1 MTETALKEL
10 LAKCADAYTNSD
22 GYYELAEE
30 DELLLD
36 ELGLPYAAGTSV
48 TDEIYDAIERKAKF
62 PAVVG
67 APVRGEKIKLPV
79 LMGSMTEL
87 HEDDLDKWVDSSRS
101 EYCVSVKLDGVS
113 CLLEYHNGNFAKAYS
128 RGDGFEG
135 QDITRHLIA
144 IHNQQEE
151 LKRSP
156 FPTHIET
163 TDKITYIRGE
173 IIIPRADIQACL
185 EELYD
190 ESGKTY
196 KNSRNTCAG
205 QLNADVCYNAF
216 AKYAHFV
223 AYAIIPQKAGHW
235 KTEQDKFLQLDSWG
249 FERAKSFLIEPAK
262 LTETAMIEVVK
273 QIKDKYPYECDGIII
288 TQNENQESGVEANGL
303 NPKCSRKFKLG
314 ATENVGITQVVGIEW
329 NISKDGTL
337 VPRVNLKPI
346 TLCGV
351 EITWATGHN
360 FKNIQDMHLH
370 AGVKVQLKR
379 AGDVIPYIEKVIE
392 DPEPDI
398 ELFQKDYIN
407 SDNIRLRVSFTDL
420 DGTTVSEVVSAHIDG
435 VEAMVNLEEQS
446 VEVMRQV
453 WTQRIVYFGTSLE
466 IDYLGEGNARL
477 IAFSTYNGNNAV
489 NPIQEMIL
497 KPVQWFY
504 DLIGENGRKLYES
517 LHKALKDASPSMFYS
532 AVDCFGAGI
541 GVKKLD
547 KLWDEYE
554 TFDLSLEQICIVN
567 GWAEKTARQLLQH
580 RGVYEAWA
588 KWLSNNSICFKSK
601 KEVVEGDKFKDY
613 VVVFT
618 GVRSK
623 QMELTIQKNGG
634 KVVSTC
640 TKDCNLV
647 VAEDPQGSS
656 GKLKKARENGVK
668 IISLME
674 AMDLFKEG

>member
-1 MTETALKEL
+1 MTETVLKEL

-22 GYYELAEE
+22 GYYELTDE
-30 DELLLD
+30 DEQLLD
-36 ELGLPYAAGTSV
+36 KMGLPYAAGTSV

-67 APVRGEKIKLPV
+67 APVRGEKVKLPV

-87 HEDDLDKWVDSSRS
+87 HDGDLEKWVETNRS

-113 CLLEYHNGNFAKAYS
+113 CLLEYRNGDFAKAYS

-144 IHNQQEE
+144 MHNEQEA
-151 LKRSP
+151 LNRVC
-156 FPTHIET
+156 FPSHINT
-163 TDKITYIRGE
+163 KDKITYIRGE
-173 IIIPRADIQACL
+173 IIIPRADIQNCL
-185 EELYD
+185 EELYN

-205 QLNADVCYNAF
+205 QLNAEVCYTAF

-223 AYAIIPQKAGHW
+223 AYAIIPQKDGGW
-235 KTEQDKFLQLDSWG
+235 KTEQDKFLQLDTWG
-249 FERAKSFLIEPAK
+249 FERAKSFLIK
-262 LTETAMIEVVK
+262 SGMLTEPSMVEVVK
-273 QIKDKYPYECDGIII
+273 QVKDKYPYECDGIII

-314 ATENVGITQVVGIEW
+314 ATENVGITKVVGIEW

-398 ELFQKDYIN
+398 NLFQPDLVTPG
-407 SDNIRLRVSFTDL
+407 NIRLRVSYTDL
-420 DGTTVSEVVSAHIDG
+420 DGSTLTDVVSAHIDG
-435 VEAMVNLEEQS
+435 VEAMVNLKEQS
-446 VEVMRQV
+446 IDIIRQV

-466 IDYLGEGNARL
+466 VDYLGEGNARL
-477 IAFSTYNGNNAV
+477 IACLTYRSAKN
-489 NPIQEMIL
+489 NPIKEMIL
-497 KPVQWFY
+497 KPVEWFY
-504 DLIGENGRKLYES
+504 ELIGENGRKLYES
-517 LHKALKDASPSMFYS
+517 LHKALKDASASMFYS
-532 AVDCFGAGI
+532 AVDCFGSGI

-554 TFDLSLEQICIVN
+554 TFDLSLAQICIVN
-567 GWAEKTARQLLQH
+567 GWGEKTAQQLLQH
-580 RGVYEAWA
+580 LWLYDDWS
-588 KWLSNNSICFKSK
+588 KWLSDNGICFKSK
-601 KEVVEGDKFKDY
+601 KDVVEGDKFKGL

-634 KVVSTC
+634 KVVSSC

-674 AMDLFKEG
+674 AMDLFREG

>member
-22 GYYELAEE
+22 GYYELTDE
-30 DELLLD
+30 DEQLLD
-36 ELGLPYAAGTSV
+36 KIGLPYAAGTSV
-48 TDEIYDAIERKAKF
+48 TDEIYDEIERKAKF

-67 APVRGEKIKLPV
+67 APVRGEKVKLPV

-87 HEDDLDKWVDSSRS
+87 HEGDLEKWVETNRS

-113 CLLEYHNGNFAKAYS
+113 CLLEYRNGDFAKAYS

-135 QDITRHLIA
+135 QDITRHLISM
-144 IHNQQEE
+144 HNEQEV
-151 LKRSP
+151 RNQTC
-156 FPTHIET
+156 FPAHIDT
-163 TDKITYIRGE
+163 KDKIIYIRGE
-173 IIIPRADIQACL
+173 IIIPRADIQNCL
-185 EELYD
+185 EELYN

-205 QLNADVCYNAF
+205 QLNAEICYTAF

-223 AYAIIPQKAGHW
+223 AYAIIPQKDGGW
-235 KTEQDKFLQLDSWG
+235 KTEQDKFLQLDTWG
-249 FERAKSFLIEPAK
+249 FERAKSFLIK
-262 LTETAMIEVVK
+262 SGMLTEPSMVEVVK
-273 QIKDKYPYECDGIII
+273 QVKDKYPYECDGIII

-314 ATENVGITQVVGIEW
+314 ATENVGITEVVGIEW

-398 ELFQKDYIN
+398 NLFQPDLVTPG
-407 SDNIRLRVSFTDL
+407 NIRLRVSYTDL
-420 DGTTVSEVVSAHIDG
+420 DGSTLTEVVSAHIDG
-435 VEAMVNLEEQS
+435 VEAMVNLKEQS
-446 VEVMRQV
+446 IDIIRQV

-466 IDYLGEGNARL
+466 VDYLGEGNARL
-477 IAFSTYNGNNAV
+477 IACHTYRSAKN
-489 NPIQEMIL
+489 NPIKEMIL
-497 KPVQWFY
+497 KPVEWFY
-504 DLIGENGRKLYES
+504 ELIGENGRKLYES
-517 LHKALKDASPSMFYS
+517 LHKALKDASASMFYS
-532 AVDCFGAGI
+532 AVDCFGSGI

-554 TFDLSLEQICIVN
+554 TFDLSLDQICNVN
-567 GWAEKTARQLLQH
+567 GWGEKTAQQLLQH
-580 RGVYEAWA
+580 LWLYDDWA
-588 KWLSNNSICFKSK
+588 KWLSDNGICFKSK
-601 KEVVEGDKFKDY
+601 KDVVESDKFKGL

-634 KVVSTC
+634 KVVSSC

-674 AMDLFKEG
+674 AMDLFKDG